1 MLSIFEG
8 LIDCWVVKNVLELVS
23 ELIEVDGPILDI
35 CTILLLQKVENV
47 VDFVLQT
54 IFIIIDCFDNILDSI
69 NCISDSIFE
78 SLVVR
83 QSVGDVVNSSLSVIE
98 SILDDFVVGELV
110 DNVVKETAINVIF
123 IEGIIDDILKV
134 VALRAIKSVVDRII
148 GIIKGILDV
157 IVVQK
162 VISLILQITDVDVVD
177 FVGGIVD
184 RISSVI
190 EVLGRDSSGEDQ
202 KFL

>member
-47 VDFVLQT
+47 IDFVLQT
-54 IFIIIDCFDNILDSI
+54 IFIIIDCIDNILDSI

-83 QSVGDVVNSSLSVIE
+83 QSVADVVNSSLSVIE

-110 DNVVKETAINVIF
+110 DNVVKEIAINVIF

-134 VALRAIKSVVDRII
+134 VALRTVKSVVDRII
-148 GIIKGILDV
+148 GIVKGILDV

-162 VISLILQITDVDVVD
+162 VISLILQIIDVDVVD

-184 RISSVI
+184 CISSVI
-190 EVLGRDSSGEDQ
+190 EALG
-202 KFL
+202 

>member
-47 VDFVLQT
+47 IDFVLQT

-110 DNVVKETAINVIF
+110 DNVVKETAINIIF

-162 VISLILQITDVDVVD
+162 VISLILQITHVDVVD

>member
-47 VDFVLQT
+47 IDFVLQT

-162 VISLILQITDVDVVD
+162 VISLILQITHVDVVD

>member
-1 MLSIFEG
+1 MFSIFEG

-23 ELIEVDGPILDI
+23 ELIEVNGPILDI

-47 VDFVLQT
+47 IDFVLQT
-54 IFIIIDCFDNILDSI
+54 IFIIIDCIDNILDSI

-83 QSVGDVVNSSLSVIE
+83 QSVADVVNSSLSVIE

-110 DNVVKETAINVIF
+110 DNVVKEIAINVIF

-134 VALRAIKSVVDRII
+134 VALRTVKSVVDRII
-148 GIIKGILDV
+148 GIVKGILDV

-162 VISLILQITDVDVVD
+162 VISLILQIIDVDVVD

-190 EVLGRDSSGEDQ
+190 EALGRDRSGEDQ

>member
-1 MLSIFEG
+1 
-8 LIDCWVVKNVLELVS
+8 
-23 ELIEVDGPILDI
+23 
-35 CTILLLQKVENV
+35 LLQKVENV
-47 VDFVLQT
+47 IDFVLQT

-162 VISLILQITDVDVVD
+162 VISLILQITHVDVVD

>member
-8 LIDCWVVKNVLELVS
+8 LIDCWVVKNVLELIS
-23 ELIEVDGPILDI
+23 QLIEVDGPILDI
-35 CTILLLQKVENV
+35 CTILLLQKVENII
-47 VDFVLQT
+47 DFVLQT

-162 VISLILQITDVDVVD
+162 VISLILQITHVDVVD

>member
-23 ELIEVDGPILDI
+23 ELIEVNGPILDI

-47 VDFVLQT
+47 IDFVLQT
-54 IFIIIDCFDNILDSI
+54 IFIIIDCIDNILDSI

-83 QSVGDVVNSSLSVIE
+83 QSVADVVNSSLSVIE

-110 DNVVKETAINVIF
+110 DNVVKEIAINVIF

-134 VALRAIKSVVDRII
+134 VALRTVKSVVDRII
-148 GIIKGILDV
+148 GIVKGILDV

-162 VISLILQITDVDVVD
+162 VISLILQIIDVDVVD

-190 EVLGRDSSGEDQ
+190 EALGRDRSGEDQ

>member
-8 LIDCWVVKNVLELVS
+8 LIDCWVVKNVLELVP
-23 ELIEVDGPILDI
+23 ELIEVNGPIFDI
-35 CTILLLQKVENV
+35 CSILLLQKVENV
-47 VDFVLQT
+47 FDFIPQT
-54 IFIIIDCFDNILDSI
+54 FFIIIDCLDNILDSI

-83 QSVGDVVNSSLSVIE
+83 QSVADVVNSSLGVIE

-110 DNVVKETAINVIF
+110 DNFLKETAINVIF
-123 IEGIIDDILKV
+123 IEGIIDDIFEV
-134 VALRAIKSVVDRII
+134 VALRTVKSVVDRII
-148 GIIKGILDV
+148 GIVKGILD
-157 IVVQK
+157 IIIVQK
-162 VISLILQITDVDVVD
+162 VISLILQIIDVDVDVVD

-190 EVLGRDSSGEDQ
+190 EALG
-202 KFL
+202 

>member
-23 ELIEVDGPILDI
+23 KLIEVDGPILDI

-83 QSVGDVVNSSLSVIE
+83 QSVSDVVNSSLSVIE

-162 VISLILQITDVDVVD
+162 VISLILQITHVDVVD

>member
-8 LIDCWVVKNVLELVS
+8 LIDCWVVKNVLELIS
-23 ELIEVDGPILDI
+23 QIIEVDGPILDI

-83 QSVGDVVNSSLSVIE
+83 QSVSDVVNSSLSVIE

-162 VISLILQITDVDVVD
+162 VISLILQITHVDVVD

>member
-47 VDFVLQT
+47 IDFVLQT
-54 IFIIIDCFDNILDSI
+54 IFIIIDCIDNILDSI

-83 QSVGDVVNSSLSVIE
+83 QSVADVVNSSLSVIE

-110 DNVVKETAINVIF
+110 DNVVKEIAINVIF

-134 VALRAIKSVVDRII
+134 VALRTVKSVVDRII
-148 GIIKGILDV
+148 GIVKGILDV

-162 VISLILQITDVDVVD
+162 VISLILQIIDVDVVD

-190 EVLGRDSSGEDQ
+190 EALGRDRSGEDQ

>member
-8 LIDCWVVKNVLELVS
+8 LIDCWVVKNVLELIS
-23 ELIEVDGPILDI
+23 QLIEVDGPILDI

-47 VDFVLQT
+47 IDFVLQT